1 MKSFSRITRTFIFGL
16 LFCLIPTVA
25 QTKAKIHQG
34 LPITTHSQQA
44 YDYFIIGQKLL
55 DQGDFIAAHKIFKK
69 ALDHDPSFSA
79 GWLGFANT
87 ASSAKEFQQGLDRAG
102 MNIKNS
108 SDAEKVQF
116 EIAKTY
122 LNSDLENRVKLSKQL
137 VDNYPNSPRAW
148 LINGDALGNMNHQNE
163 QRKSYTKSIHLD
175 ESFTPAYTQ
184 MGFSYIFNRPV
195 DFVKGESF
203 MLKASRLDPASESA
217 HVNLGD
223 AHRAIQSLG
232 KASND
237 YETAS
242 LINPNSAVAFVKKG
256 HVDSFLGD
264 FESAKKAYQQALKVS
279 DDISRP
285 YYANYETFIDIH
297 ASRPQKAID
306 NLNVVIT
313 DIDKMDLADHQ
324 KNSAKLFALTNQ
336 VTIALHHSLVDQAK
350 TILGKRESL
359 VRKISA
365 SLNDKDFTRN
375 QDADI
380 AFWKGQL
387 AVRMGDFK
395 TAHQYADENSKLVKD
410 NNSPRKME
418 RYHELEGLIS
428 LLSEKFD
435 TAKLHY
441 SKADKNS
448 VYVKYHLALV
458 TELSGDKKNA
468 KRMFKEVAQYNF
480 NSVEF
485 ALVRK
490 DAISRSDI

>member
-1 MKSFSRITRTFIFGL
+1 
-16 LFCLIPTVA
+16 
-25 QTKAKIHQG
+25 
-34 LPITTHSQQA
+34 
-44 YDYFIIGQKLL
+44 
-55 DQGDFIAAHKIFKK
+55 
-69 ALDHDPSFSA
+69 
-79 GWLGFANT
+79 
-87 ASSAKEFQQGLDRAG
+87 
-102 MNIKNS
+102 
-108 SDAEKVQF
+108 
-116 EIAKTY
+116 
-122 LNSDLENRVKLSKQL
+122 
-137 VDNYPNSPRAW
+137 
-148 LINGDALGNMNHQNE
+148 
-163 QRKSYTKSIHLD
+163 
-175 ESFTPAYTQ
+175 
-184 MGFSYIFNRPV
+184 
-195 DFVKGESF
+195 
-203 MLKASRLDPASESA
+203 MLKASQLNPSSESA
-217 HVNLGD
+217 HINLGD
-223 AHRAIQSLG
+223 AHRAIQALS

-256 HVDSFLGD
+256 HVDSFIGD
-264 FESAKKAYQQALKVS
+264 FQAAKKAYQQALQVS
-279 DDISRP
+279 DNINRP
-285 YYANYETFIDIH
+285 YYANYEAFIHLH
-297 ASRPQKAID
+297 ASRPQTTID
-306 NLNVVIT
+306 NLKVVIE
-313 DIDKMDLADHQ
+313 DIDKMDLAEDQ

-336 VTIALHHSLVDQAK
+336 ATIALHHSLIDEAK
-350 TILGKRESL
+350 TILKQRETL
-359 VRKISA
+359 VRKISV

-375 QDADI
+375 QEADI

-395 TAHQYADENSKLVKD
+395 TAHQFADENSQLVKE

-468 KRMFKEVAQYNF
+468 KRMFKEVAQFNF

-490 DAISRSDI
+490 DAINRSSI

>member
-16 LFCLIPTVA
+16 LLGLMPTIA
-25 QTKAKIHQG
+25 QTKTEIYQG
-34 LPITTHSQQA
+34 LPITTNSQQA
-44 YDYFIIGQKLL
+44 YDYYIIGQKLL
-55 DQGDFIAAHKIFKK
+55 DQGNNVAAQKIFKK

-79 GWLGFANT
+79 GWLGFAK
-87 ASSAKEFQQGLDRAG
+87 ASSSAKEFQQGIDRAS

-108 SDAEKVQF
+108 SDAENIQF

-122 LNSDLENRVKLSKQL
+122 LNNNLEKRSKLSKKL
-137 VDNYPNSPRAW
+137 VKNYPNSPRAW
-148 LINGDALGNMNHQNE
+148 LINGNVLGSMNHQTD
-163 QRKSYTKSIHLD
+163 QRKSYTKSIQLD
-175 ESFTPAYTQ
+175 ETFTPAYTQ
-184 MGFSYIFNRPV
+184 MGFSYIFNRPT
-195 DFVKGESF
+195 DFVKGEKF
-203 MLKASRLDPASESA
+203 MLKAKKLDPASESA

-223 AHRAIQSLG
+223 AHRATQSLG

-256 HVDSFLGD
+256 HVDSFMGD
-264 FESAKKAYQQALKVS
+264 FKSAKKAYQQALKVS

-313 DIDKMDLADHQ
+313 DIDKMELADHQ

-336 VTIALHHSLVDQAK
+336 VTIALHHNLVDQAK

-365 SLNDKDFTRN
+365 NLNDKDFTRN

-395 TAHQYADENSKLVKD
+395 TAHQYADENSKLVKA

-418 RYHELEGLIS
+418 QYHELEGLIG

-441 SKADKNS
+441 SKANKNS

-458 TELSGDKKNA
+458 TELSGDEKNA
-468 KRMFKEVAQYNF
+468 KRMFKEVAQFNF

-490 DAISRSDI
+490 DALRRSNI